1 QLTWTIAPNTLL
13 VGRYNLTQGGS
24 NRIGFFEDLTT
35 PNRRDQTT
43 SIQSGNTTATRFRP
57 RRDEVSAKFNTFLS
71 RGRLNHNIFYGVQL
85 SRSKNYR
92 VDIQP
97 GGVIYSYL
105 NSQPDQAQFAGPDV
119 RGAVSKALGF
129 WAENEMTL
137 GRFTFKYGGRFD
149 RMVASSQDVPE
160 FDGQFKE
167 AGTIKGLG
175 ELVTWKTVSP

>member
-1 QLTWTIAPNTLL
+1 A
-13 VGRYNLTQGGS
+13 
-24 NRIGFFEDLTT
+24 
-35 PNRRDQTT
+35 
-43 SIQSGNTTATRFRP
+43 QSAEP
-57 RRDEVSAKFNTFLS
+57 A
-71 RGRLNHNIFYGVQL
+71 
-85 SRSKNYR
+85 
-92 VDIQP
+92 
-97 GGVIYSYL
+97 
-105 NSQPDQAQFAGPDV
+105 V

-175 ELVTWKTVSP
+175 ELVTWKTVSPRAGIAVKLTNDGKTSLHTVAGRYYLPLYLTEFEVL